1 MHQLKNN
8 KLKMKLPQ
16 FYVELMSYISDLKA
30 ISPTNNVIKAEEVID
45 QVIWLNKDIT
55 IKNSSFFWKTWYKK
69 GIIHVR
75 NLLDENNNFLNQKQI
90 EDKYHIQC
98 NFLEVLSIRQSI
110 PLEWRRILTQAV
122 DRYIPQKNLSIYI
135 TRNQK
140 FIEIIKLKTNEIYWQ
155 LQKNNNSKQKS
166 SAKCMAKW
174 NMQFPY
180 LTVDNWK
187 QIFKVP
193 FFSCTE
199 TMLQTFQYKVI
210 HRVFPCNHW
219 LYNCKVINS
228 PCCTFC
234 NKDDNIIHYFTECG
248 DLPAFWFSFGNW
260 WNRIMN
266 CVIDLNIY
274 NIILGY
280 NENLA
285 NNANLNYCVT
295 LAKYY
300 IWKMKKQSNII
311 EFFSYLVY
319 LKNRLEIKHLY
330 HSINCSLEI
339 FNLRWNEI
347 YENV

>member
-1 MHQLKNN
+1 
-8 KLKMKLPQ
+8 
-16 FYVELMSYISDLKA
+16 MSVGL
-30 ISPTNNVIKAEEVID
+30 
-45 QVIWLNKDIT
+45 
-55 IKNSSFFWKTWYKK
+55 F
-69 GIIHVR
+69 VR
-75 NLLDENNNFLNQKQI
+75 N
-90 EDKYHIQC
+90 
-98 NFLEVLSIRQSI
+98 
-110 PLEWRRILTQAV
+110 
-122 DRYIPQKNLSIYI
+122 
-135 TRNQK
+135 
-140 FIEIIKLKTNEIYWQ
+140 
-155 LQKNNNSKQKS
+155 
-166 SAKCMAKW
+166 
-174 NMQFPY
+174 
-180 LTVDNWK
+180 
-187 QIFKVP
+187 
-193 FFSCTE
+193 
-199 TMLQTFQYKVI
+199 
-210 HRVFPCNHW
+210 
-219 LYNCKVINS
+219 
-228 PCCTFC
+228 
-234 NKDDNIIHYFTECG
+234 NIIHYFTECG

-266 CVIDLNIY
+266 CDIDLNIY